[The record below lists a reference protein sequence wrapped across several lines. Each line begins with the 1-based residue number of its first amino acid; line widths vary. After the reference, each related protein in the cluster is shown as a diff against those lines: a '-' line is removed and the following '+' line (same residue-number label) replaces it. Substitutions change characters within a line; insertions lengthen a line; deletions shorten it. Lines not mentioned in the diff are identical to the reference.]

1 MSKKDPDIGCV
12 PSTFYYTFC
21 ATYVVVPVLSA
32 LMGIHAKPDKKFLE
46 AEGPIVILG
55 SHPSYLDP
63 FVVMRLTKGRKVN
76 FAAGEFLFRNKIWG
90 KLFREAGII
99 PSKQFAR
106 DTTAVRAMF
115 KVLNRGGVL
124 TIFPEATRFIDGKS
138 GKFDDGVARLIKKS
152 GASLFFMDSRG
163 AYLTYPRWSESFL
176 RIGRIDAKFK
186 TFVPAEQI
194 KKMSIEE
201 IYELMQRE
209 IDYNENDHSRETHPS
224 HRNRNLAA
232 GLQNVAY
239 ACPKCG
245 REFTMRFR
253 GGDTI
258 VCENCSNTI
267 RYLKSG
273 LLEGAGKDDVTFDDL
288 HKYTEWEKELT
299 QKQTEDPN
307 FVLETECKL
316 FRPYDEVDFAD
327 VGSGTLTVTRDKI
340 VYRGGICDAA
350 DGIVYHK
357 KKIRRAWRKKSIDGI
372 SKETVL
378 EFDIASMKGIIAKIG
393 RNVEIYDKNNTLY
406 RFGTEPQMAFKIHQL
421 VSVLGKF
428 GSED

>member
-63 FVVMRLTKGRKVN
+63 FAVMRLTKGRKVN

-115 KVLNRGGVL
+115 KVLDRGGVL

-176 RIGRIDAKFK
+176 RIGRIDAGKSR
-186 TFVPAEQI
+186 TAQI
-194 KKMSIEE
+194 GENHFFGKSDSEASGALRKANRVKGSIVQHPGNVG
-201 IYELMQRE
+201 ILYDRTGNQLRE
-209 IDYNENDHSRETHPS
+209 AAHVKQQLGGVLLY
-224 HRNRNLAA
+224 HRFSSV
-232 GLQNVAY
+232 NVHRI
-239 ACPKCG
+239 G
-245 REFTMRFR
+245 E
-253 GGDTI
+253 
-258 VCENCSNTI
+258 
-267 RYLKSG
+267 YLK
-273 LLEGAGKDDVTFDDL
+273 
-288 HKYTEWEKELT
+288 
-299 QKQTEDPN
+299 
-307 FVLETECKL
+307 
-316 FRPYDEVDFAD
+316 
-327 VGSGTLTVTRDKI
+327 
-340 VYRGGICDAA
+340 GIKGDA
-350 DGIVYHK
+350 DGKFFLRHVK
-357 KKIRRAWRKKSIDGI
+357 RRGKYSRK
-372 SKETVL
+372 
-378 EFDIASMKGIIAKIG
+378 
-393 RNVEIYDKNNTLY
+393 
-406 RFGTEPQMAFKIHQL
+406 
-421 VSVLGKF
+421 
-428 GSED
+428 